1 MKITEQFVERFK
13 NNENLLI
20 RCCEILVL
28 RPNDDIK
35 FGGIERHNN
44 KQSAVEEILN
54 TEKYINS
61 ELRKYYY
68 EMKNNNHNFNNF
80 ERWKTWGIK

>member
-1 MKITEQFVERFK
+1 MKTTEQFVERFK